1 MPEQTA
7 QQELNTYLLQSNEA
21 LRKRLE
27 EVRTS
32 VKFFQTHRKSMSET
46 KQDVF
51 LSKIL
56 QSLKI

>member
-21 LRKRLE
+21 LRKRLT
-27 EVRTS
+27 EVHTS

>member
-21 LRKRLE
+21 LKKKLG
-27 EVRTS
+27 EVHTS
-32 VKFFQTHRKSMSET
+32 VKFFQTHKNTMSES

-51 LSKIL
+51 LQKIL

>member
-21 LRKRLE
+21 LRKRLG
-27 EVRTS
+27 EVHTS